1 MRKSES
7 RQLQFVF
14 ADSPKGGEES
24 KPCSVLQGRD
34 YLLHTAKARKTRDF
48 GAGAASQG
56 RLEEVIDEANL
67 AKALLHVAKN
77 KGAPGIDGESVED
90 VVAVAPRLLP
100 RLKRDISLGR
110 YRPGDVKRVWI
121 PKPGGRRG
129 LGIPNVVDRWVQQ
142 AVHQVLEPVFDPT
155 FHDSSHGFRTCR
167 GAQTAIEEAKKHIL
181 AGMHWVVNIDL
192 SKFFDRV
199 NHQRLLAR
207 MANFIEDG
215 RVLKL
220 VHRMLKANVVMPDG
234 TKIQTE
240 DGTPQGGPLS
250 PLLSNIVLDE
260 LDKEL
265 ARRGLRFV
273 RYADDCNVY
282 VGSER
287 AGKRVMNSLIRL
299 IEKRLRL
306 KVNDEKSEVAHPANI
321 HFLGFSLRPN
331 GSDVEVHLSKRSF
344 KNLFSKI
351 RELTPRNWGGPL
363 ERCVERMNAYVRG
376 WSAYFRICSEEG
388 TRTMNNAD
396 ARVRRRL
403 RAIVIRQR
411 GKPRYLFRHL
421 RKRGAPLRAAKNTA
435 WRSRGIWKRSNLPG
449 MTLAYPNRWF
459 KGRQVCF
466 LDEWRRHNPVETDSG
481 QLLLG
486 L

>member
-1 MRKSES
+1 M
-7 RQLQFVF
+7 F
-14 ADSPKGGEES
+14 ADSPKGGEEWN
-24 KPCSVLQGRD
+24 PCSVLQGRD
-34 YLLHTAKARKTRDF
+34 YLLQTAKARKAKDTD
-48 GAGAASQG
+48 AGVVPQG
-56 RLEEVIDEANL
+56 RLEEVVTEANL

-77 KGAPGIDGESVED
+77 KGAPGVDGESVDE
-90 VVAVAPRLLP
+90 VVAAAPRLLP
-100 RLKRDISLGR
+100 RLMRDIVSGR
-110 YRPGDVKRVWI
+110 YRPGDVRRVWI

-129 LGIPNVVDRWVQQ
+129 LGIPNVMDRWVQQ
-142 AVHQVLEPVFDPT
+142 AVHQVFVPVFEPS
-155 FHDSSHGFRTCR
+155 FHNSSHGFRSKR
-167 GAQTAIEEAKKHIL
+167 GAHTAIEEAKTHLL
-181 AGMHWVVNIDL
+181 AGKHWVVNIDL
-192 SKFFDRV
+192 SEFFDRV

-207 MANFIEDG
+207 LSGFIEDG

-220 VHRMLKANVVMPDG
+220 VHRMLKTNVVMPDG
-234 TKIQTE
+234 VKVPTE
-240 DGTPQGGPLS
+240 NGTPQGGPLS

-265 ARRGLRFV
+265 ERRGLRFV
-273 RYADDCNVY
+273 RYADDCNVF

-287 AGKRVMNSLIRL
+287 AGQRVMASLTGF

-306 KVNDEKSEVAHPANI
+306 EVNRKKSEVARPEDV

-331 GSDVEVHLSKRSF
+331 GPNVEVHLSKRSF
-344 KNLFSKI
+344 KRLFSKI

-363 ERCVERMNAYVRG
+363 ERCIGRVNKYVQG
-376 WSAYFRICSEEG
+376 WSAYFRLCSEEG
-388 TRTMNNAD
+388 TKTMNGAD

-466 LDEWRRHNPVETDSG
+466 FDEWRRHNPVETASG